1 MSTDPTTRRLLPQTT
16 TMSSFSFAPSTYQHP
31 PRETQKSYVFV
42 DEHNRHKRLKVM
54 RACEGCRK
62 RKIKCD
68 AATTNTWPCSAC
80 IRLKLPCV
88 RPNGFDSSDA
98 TVYEPA
104 PSQPPPPS
112 ASHFDPAHAPAGY
125 RQPLSVSDQQLL
137 GHAPKQAPPPMYP
150 QQAAYPVGSTFYQT
164 VQYGNAQPVPHELQY
179 APVHHAPPPPPP
191 NHHHAVGSPP
201 VVDQQYTAQ
210 TAAAFSTPPIQHS
223 PNPTSSAA
231 DETFQSE
238 YAQHDLA
245 DLLGSLKV
253 DEAGTAP
260 YLNSKA
266 QLAKEEEPAVEDGDE
281 YKTLLPPLMA
291 GPGSKIRIPPELMP
305 DDDTVL
311 HYFDLYF
318 THAHP
323 YVPVLDKNHFY
334 SQWHNN
340 RDAISPLVLEG
351 IFAIAERLADEPAQG
366 QQWLALASRHADS
379 FMDVPR
385 LSTLQALM
393 ILLKARESAPKKGY
407 YYRSWMSI
415 VQCVQL
421 GKDLGLDEHFADH
434 QAGRSCGTD
443 PAECALKA
451 RIWQTLFVV
460 ELMIGS
466 PQGRTDFAIDEDTV
480 DFNLPRPLPN
490 QDDAEY
496 QVSRNFVYFARIV
509 RSVGR
514 MARTYGKLKRN
525 NKDWGIDPEFVQL
538 DPSLNAW
545 LANLPA
551 DLTLN
556 YPADGSP
563 PWLPSAFAG
572 NLHSYYYLS
581 IILFNRPQ
589 LAVLSP
595 SSPDGQWKQH
605 MVVSYN
611 AAKMLCRLQE
621 AVLNNFGLNG
631 LQCMQRGINFTIY
644 AVLGCIVLHLVALTS
659 PDPDLNTHARDYFTR
674 HMRILEKCMS
684 AWPMPDM
691 QKQID
696 SVREAF
702 SADIRKPFELK
713 PSFPYGSPHSASLPS
728 PPGGHH
734 HRPPQQQ
741 QQQQHHHHHH
751 RPTLNVSTATQMPHS
766 QVSYTTNATAS
777 HHLPLTPVSVGAI
790 DSSKSAA
797 GSSHHEDSPD
807 VHSLTTTM
815 PSVHGSQAPSGVS
828 QAMPLA
834 EAGGWNPSK
843 IFEQWNTSFGPQPI
857 QPSPPTI
864 PSQIPTTSATG
875 APTTAATT
883 PTAGGLDASGL
894 HHHHHHGAHP
904 LPHPQHLR
912 TAMPPIPPYPVAPP
926 TFVTPAMWQESV
938 ASVYE
943 GGLKRSWDYDSQHEQ
958 ASVGGKR

>member
-1 MSTDPTTRRLLPQTT
+1 
-16 TMSSFSFAPSTYQHP
+16 MSSFSFAPSTYQQP
-31 PRETQKSYVFV
+31 PRETQKNYVFV
-42 DEHNRHKRLKVM
+42 DEHNRHKRLK
-54 RACEGCRK
+54 GTK
-62 RKIKCD
+62 
-68 AATTNTWPCSAC
+68 SG
-80 IRLKLPCV
+80 L
-88 RPNGFDSSDA
+88 RPFFPVLRPDVPSDA
-98 TVYEPA
+98 TIYEPP
-104 PSQPPPPS
+104 PSQPPPPPV
-112 ASHFDPAHAPAGY
+112 SHFEPAHAPDGF
-125 RQPLSVSDQQLL
+125 RQPMSVSDQQLL
-137 GHAPKQAPPPMYP
+137 GHAPKQAPPPPLYP
-150 QQAAYPVGSTFYQT
+150 QQAAYPVSSNFYQT
-164 VQYGNAQPVPHELQY
+164 VQYGNAQPMPHELQY
-179 APVHHAPPPPPP
+179 APVHQ
-191 NHHHAVGSPP
+191 HHAVSNTA
-201 VVDQQYTAQ
+201 VVDQQYTGQ
-210 TAAAFSTPPIQHS
+210 PTAAFPTPPIQHS
-223 PNPTSSAA
+223 PNPASST
-231 DETFQSE
+231 DETFQSD
-238 YAQHDLA
+238 YAQQDLA

-305 DDDTVL
+305 DDDTIL

-318 THAHP
+318 TNAHP

-340 RDAISPLVLEG
+340 RESISPLILEG

-434 QAGRSCGTD
+434 QAGRSCGAD
-443 PAECALKA
+443 PAECALKT

-514 MARTYGKLKRN
+514 MARTYGKLKK

-551 DLTLN
+551 DLTLS

-702 SADIRKPFELK
+702 SADVRKPFVLK
-713 PSFPYGSPHSASLPS
+713 PSFPYGSPHSASHPS

-734 HRPPQQQ
+734 QHPQQQ
-741 QQQQHHHHHH
+741 QQQHH
-751 RPTLNVSTATQMPHS
+751 RPTLNVSTAAQIPHS
-766 QVSYTTNATAS
+766 QVSYTTTATAS
-777 HHLPLTPVSVGAI
+777 HHLPLTPVSVSAI
-790 DSSKSAA
+790 DSNKSAGA
-797 GSSHHEDSPD
+797 GSSNHEDSPD

-815 PSVHGSQAPSGVS
+815 PSVHGSQASSGVS

-834 EAGGWNPSK
+834 ETGGWNPSR
-843 IFEQWNTSFGPQPI
+843 IFEQWNTSFGAPQI
-857 QPSPPTI
+857 QPSPPSI
-864 PSQIPTTSATG
+864 PSQIPTTSTTG
-875 APTTAATT
+875 TPTSTTTA
-883 PTAGGLDASGL
+883 GSLDASSL
-894 HHHHHHGAHP
+894 HHHHHNTHH

-912 TAMPPIPPYPVAPP
+912 TTMPAIPPYPVAPP

-943 GGLKRSWDYDSQHEQ
+943 GGLKRSWDYDSQQGQQ
-958 ASVGGKR
+958 AAAGKR